1 MGYNGRPDC
10 VLQTL
15 AALEVVLA
23 AEGHHFS
30 RGAGV
35 DAAYAAYK
43 DGGHGLP
50 LASGPRR
57 LCPLPLGV

>member
-1 MGYNGRPDC
+1 MGYNARPDC

-23 AEGHHFS
+23 AEGHRFS

-35 DAAYAAYK
+35 DAAYASYK
-43 DGGHGLP
+43 GGGH
-50 LASGPRR
+50 
-57 LCPLPLGV
+57 